1 MLAYTALIQ
10 TNISIRRLGAG
21 GSTDHADGATSDA
34 SSTVRLGV
42 EDDRASD
49 DTVVTIKVEN
59 IVTLVNNG
67 LALVVSIYLS
77 EIT

>member
-10 TNISIRRLGAG
+10 TNISVGRLGAG
-21 GSTDHADGATSDA
+21 CSTDHADGATSDA

-59 IVTLVNNG
+59 IATLVNCS
-67 LALVVSIYLS
+67 LARVVSVHLS
-77 EIT
+77 EVT